1 MFLCGIRKKLLFIH
15 IAYEVRVHSIF
26 ASETRFVFRL
36 GGGAPLTTRLMQ
48 GLGDLFRCSFSSGG
62 HSGGVGEAESAA
74 SGTGGESGTGVGSP
88 ATQGAGGALFQ
99 MAAGREAAAD
109 RAAESAAVSKQI
121 DFSTR
126 EGKAYSWLVE
136 MQTHSPGFIA
146 AAIPTTPEHWQ
157 TTVVEGRG
165 HLAHTL
171 RFAAPTHTFAIVLAS
186 VEHVIAVGRNGD
198 GQTPLL
204 RDQPLLQS
212 SGTILASAGSQ
223 RFFAS
228 FLPVQEGIQNKARML
243 AAGDVIEVCARQ
255 NSSEYGVMWL
265 LRC

>member
-1 MFLCGIRKKLLFIH
+1 
-15 IAYEVRVHSIF
+15 
-26 ASETRFVFRL
+26 
-36 GGGAPLTTRLMQ
+36 MQ

-88 ATQGAGGALFQ
+88 ATQGAGALFQ

-212 SGTILASAGSQ
+212 SGTILASDGSK

-243 AAGDVIEVCARQ
+243 AAGDVIEVCARS
-255 NSSEYGVMWL
+255 NPSSPSFEPLIPSRSAQTESRTVSCDRVRTAHAMAMIRTLVLKIGTQ
-265 LRC
+265 